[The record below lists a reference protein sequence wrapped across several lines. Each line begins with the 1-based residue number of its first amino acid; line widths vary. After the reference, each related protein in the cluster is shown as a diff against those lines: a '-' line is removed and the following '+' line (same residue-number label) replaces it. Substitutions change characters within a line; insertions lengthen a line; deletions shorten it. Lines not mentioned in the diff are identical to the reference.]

1 MKRDRNFNM
10 EQTFNLIAIKE
21 SQAVERLTRTTI
33 LLAKLTILF
42 LPVSLMTGYFSV
54 QIQDLQGVYTHKTYW
69 VCFAILMFLSIMY
82 LFVFGWISGIVEGNA
97 TYQPLSKKFWA
108 ASMKAFGRR
117 KKEPRW

>member
-1 MKRDRNFNM
+1 MK
-10 EQTFNLIAIKE
+10 QTFNLIAIKE

-69 VCFAILMFLSIMY
+69 SCFGVIMFMSVML
-82 LFVFGWISGIVEGNA
+82 LFVFGWISGIVEGKVV
-97 TYQPLSKKFWA
+97 YQPLTKKLWT
-108 ASMKAFGRR
+108 ASMKALGKG
-117 KKEPRW
+117 KKEPKW